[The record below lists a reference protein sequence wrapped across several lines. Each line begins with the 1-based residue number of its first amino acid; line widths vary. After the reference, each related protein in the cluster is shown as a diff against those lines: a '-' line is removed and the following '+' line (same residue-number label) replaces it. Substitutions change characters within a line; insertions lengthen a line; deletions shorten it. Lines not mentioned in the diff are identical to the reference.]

1 MHGTTP
7 QSQGPWIR
15 RTTGTPSR
23 APLHAAAQA
32 VVQAVV
38 QAVWHAARSRGLGVL
53 TGTLAA
59 LLAVALCTA
68 CERGRSLVDDTS
80 DPTGPRGTLGYEP
93 PPPSGGATAP
103 TEPDTVYAMP
113 VINHPGFTIPANFLG
128 LSFEAWD
135 ATDQARLKDPALPKF
150 LKNLGPGIL
159 RYGGATAD
167 LQCWNPTTR
176 TRCPAGGPTLI
187 NSDFT
192 NIFAF
197 SRTTGWPVI
206 YTVNLVGLI
215 PDTAAAEVQALAA
228 AGGSS
233 LLAVSIGNEPDQYV
247 TQGLRSSGWG
257 YAQFQDEWESYAN
270 AINARASSVKFS
282 GFDGCCALGTT
293 WMNAFVGAEE
303 SRLVIAGE
311 HIYPTFNGAAPG
323 TTYYPSIPNILSQF
337 ADNRVMS
344 DVQQLY
350 QGDGGRL
357 PLRITE
363 SNSVGGSGL
372 PGVSNVYASSLWA
385 VAHMFTLAENGA
397 VGINFHGSFSG
408 GNYEAVSGG
417 SGSYVAHPLYYAM
430 LLFHNAAQGQTIP
443 VSVTTHSNVMV
454 HSTLAPDGTLRVVAI
469 NNEVNTNVQV
479 RITPGRTFR
488 SAGTLRLTG
497 PSLDATSGITY
508 AGAAVGADGTWT
520 PGTYS
525 PVYTSGGVYAVSVPA
540 SSIAVVTLA
549 P

>member
-1 MHGTTP
+1 MLGTTP

-15 RTTGTPSR
+15 RTTG
-23 APLHAAAQA
+23 APLPAAARTVFQA
-32 VVQAVV
+32 VVRAGV
-38 QAVWHAARSRGLGVL
+38 QAARSRGLGAL
-53 TGTLAA
+53 AGTLAA
-59 LLAVALCTA
+59 LLAVVLCTA

-80 DPTGPRGTLGYEP
+80 DPTAPRGTLGYEP
-93 PPPSGGATAP
+93 PPPSGGAAAP
-103 TEPDTVYAMP
+103 TEADTVYATP
-113 VINHPGFTIPANFLG
+113 AINQPGFTIPANFLG

-135 ATDQARLKDPALPKF
+135 ATDQARLKDPVLPKF

-167 LQCWNPTTR
+167 QQCWNPTTR
-176 TRCPAGGPTLI
+176 TTCPAAGPTLI
-187 NSDFT
+187 NSDFA
-192 NIFAF
+192 NVFAF
-197 SRTTGWPVI
+197 SRATGWPVI
-206 YTVNLVGLI
+206 YTVNLVGLL

-228 AGGSS
+228 AGGNS

-257 YAQFQDEWESYAN
+257 YTQFQTEWESYAN
-270 AINARASSVKFS
+270 AITARASSVKFS
-282 GFDGCCALGTT
+282 GLDGCCAAGTS
-293 WMNAFVGAEE
+293 WMSTFVGAEE

-311 HIYPTFNGAAPG
+311 HIYPTFNGASPG
-323 TTYYPSIPNILSQF
+323 TTYYPSIPNLLSQYT
-337 ADNRVMS
+337 DNRVMS

-350 QGDGGRL
+350 QGVGGRL

-372 PGVSNVYASSLWA
+372 AGVSDVYATSLWA

-397 VGINFHGSFSG
+397 VGVNFHGSFSG

-417 SGSYVAHPLYYAM
+417 GGSYVAHPLYYAM

-443 VSVTTHSNVMV
+443 VTVTTHSNVMV
-454 HSTLAPDGTLRVVAI
+454 HAALAADGTLRVVAI
-469 NNEVNTNVQV
+469 NNEASTGVQV
-479 RITPGRTFR
+479 RIAPGRTFR
-488 SAGTLRLTG
+488 SAGTLRMTG
-497 PSLDATSGITY
+497 PSLDATSGVTY
-508 AGAAVGADGTWT
+508 AGATVGSDGTWT

-525 PVYTSGGVYAVSVPA
+525 PVYTSGGVYAVSVPP
-540 SSIAVVTLA
+540 SSIAVVTLV